1 VAGDDLTISLFLVG
15 LGATFGLEAMKAE
28 TFPRR
33 ALFGVL
39 AGIFLLIG
47 VAWLRVKPLWP
58 PLTTAVSAI
67 ATNPVSWFVVAMF
80 ALAIIAFQPR
90 RPRGEPAPIPEALS
104 PPRIAAV
111 PPRPTPVPPPAA
123 VVEPAPQPIK
133 PQPIKEAPREFANTT
148 PEYLMGIRRQEN
160 LTRVQTDKLLSPY
173 LGKWMKVTGTVAQI
187 YNRVTWLTLG
197 DNMKPGERLSVILV
211 VSDTWR
217 DRFHLLE
224 MNKKISAIGII
235 SEINIS
241 EVQLDDC
248 ELVD

>member
-1 VAGDDLTISLFLVG
+1 MAGDDLTISLFLVG

-28 TFPRR
+28 TLPRR
-33 ALFGVL
+33 GLFGIL

-47 VAWLRVKPLWP
+47 IAWLQVKPLWP
-58 PLTTAVSAI
+58 PLTTAVSAV

-90 RPRGEPAPIPEALS
+90 RPRGEPTPTSEALS
-104 PPRIAAV
+104 PSRIAAV
-111 PPRPTPVPPPAA
+111 PPTPIPMPPPVAA
-123 VVEPAPQPIK
+123 AEPAQEPI
-133 PQPIKEAPREFANTT
+133 EEVPREFANTT
-148 PEYLMGIRRQEN
+148 PEYLMSIRGQEN
-160 LTRVQTDKLLSPY
+160 LTRVQTDKLLSVY
-173 LGKWMKVTGTVAQI
+173 LGKWMKVTGTVSQI
-187 YNRVTWLTLG
+187 YHRITWLTLG
-197 DNMKPGERLSVILV
+197 ENTKPGERLSVILV